1 MTVTLVLPARTMDDL
16 AAALETLTEHIVNK
30 APEREVSG
38 FLGGRFGYGAEWS
51 SPVFEMHPDGDYDC
65 DCGQDDVALA
75 HEPPMPNKRFRTRSR
90 MRRYWK
96 TYNAWSEQ
104 FPCLPTCITARP
116 NFRHHASG
124 LEVRWYKYIGRS
136 MEVAGSGDVAAIL
149 AECIADVAAPPFEPW
164 KEPPFDPEAF
174 NRFCDRMDAAMACD
188 HDMRAPT
195 DGLCPGCGEKVEP
208 YTPSLDDD
216 IPF

>member
-30 APEREVSG
+30 DPEREVNG
-38 FLGGRFGYGAEWS
+38 FLGGRFGYGAEWD
-51 SPVFEMHPDGDYDC
+51 SPVFEMHPYCWRDC
-65 DCGQDDVALA
+65 DCGQEEVREAVRG
-75 HEPPMPNKRFRTRSR
+75 PPKGRQTRSR
-90 MRRYWK
+90 MRRY
-96 TYNAWSEQ
+96 YRAVEAIR
-104 FPCLPTCITARP
+104 CLPTCCTARP

-124 LEVRWYKYIGRS
+124 LEVRWYKYIGRG
-136 MEVAGSGDVAAIL
+136 MEIVESGDVAAIL
-149 AECIADVAAPPFEPW
+149 AECIADVGAPPFEPW

-195 DGLCPGCGEKVEP
+195 DGLCPGCGEKVKP
-208 YTPSLDDD
+208 YTPSPDDG